1 MRFDE
6 TKTSRD
12 PITVTIREACRI
24 TGLGPTTLWKLR
36 KAGRLKEAKIAGLDR
51 TLILFSSL
59 QELLS
64 PDAQVPLKRGPGRP
78 RNHPLAVYDGRI
90 CIGFIRPRGGGF
102 EALDLDRRSLGTFP
116 SQGAAA
122 DAIEEAAS

>member
-1 MRFDE
+1 MQSDD
-6 TKTSRD
+6 TNKTGHD

-36 KAGRLKEAKIAGLDR
+36 KAGRLKEAKVAGLDR

-59 QELLS
+59 RELLS

-78 RNHPLAVYDGRI
+78 RKTTLPQPQQSSAG
-90 CIGFIRPRGGGF
+90 
-102 EALDLDRRSLGTFP
+102 
-116 SQGAAA
+116 
-122 DAIEEAAS
+122 